1 MTEQGSDKPQKP
13 IEIKNV
19 RAKGVRGRLREF
31 LRVPMLYREWRR
43 EKGQLVNPS
52 YPDLLEACNSIL
64 IAPCDPDTV
73 AGSKGD
79 EAMITA
85 FVERVRAF
93 NPVCQFGLLT
103 YHDQVP
109 ETLADLG
116 VRLEPVW
123 ANPKWSLRRLIQ
135 TMSRYEGLVIV
146 GGDVMDGYYT
156 PLTALRLWVV
166 GDMAARLG
174 KRSAT
179 LGFSF
184 NEKPSSRLR
193 RCLGSLDQRFVVSV
207 RDEVSLERFKGVSQ
221 ANSRLVADAAF
232 LLRPSFS
239 DRVEVVR
246 LWADS
251 QRAKG
256 RTVVGFNLH
265 PMLIKE
271 GDQSRRS
278 AMISAS
284 VAALRDVAARN
295 DVSYLFISH
304 DFRGG
309 PLGDEAMLG
318 PIFEG
323 LQDELGERIRYWKNH
338 FSAKE
343 LKAIAGLT
351 DAVFTGR
358 MHLAVAALGQGV
370 PIVAVTYQGKFEGL
384 FRHFE
389 LPGHLAVSPESILDP
404 SRLAPLI
411 DELIS
416 SREALASRVA
426 DSWPGV
432 EQRAL
437 LNIEPFLA
445 KEIAPNAS
453 SDAVF
458 SNP

>member
-1 MTEQGSDKPQKP
+1 MELSSDKPQKP
-13 IEIKNV
+13 IRIKNV
-19 RAKGVRGRLREF
+19 QAKGVRALLREF
-31 LRVPMLYREWRR
+31 LRVPMLYKEWQR
-43 EKGQLVNPS
+43 EKEQLANPPHPHPNES
-52 YPDLLEACNSIL
+52 CNSIL

-85 FVERVRAF
+85 FVERIREF
-93 NPVCQFGLLT
+93 NPTCRFGLLT
-103 YHDQVP
+103 YRDKVP
-109 ETLADLG
+109 ETLANLG
-116 VRLEPVW
+116 VHLEPVW

-135 TMSRYEGLVIV
+135 TMSHYEGLVIV
-146 GGDVMDGYYT
+146 GGDVMDGYYS

-184 NEKPSSRLR
+184 NDRPSSRLR
-193 RCLGSLDQRFVVSV
+193 RCLRSLDQRFVVSV
-207 RDEVSLERFKGVSQ
+207 RDEVSLERFGRISQ

-232 LLRPSFS
+232 LLRPWLSE
-239 DRVEVVR
+239 RVEAVR
-246 LWADS
+246 LWAES

-256 RTVVGFNLH
+256 HTVVGFNLH

-271 GDQSRRS
+271 GDESQRS
-278 AMISAS
+278 AM
-284 VAALRDVAARN
+284 VRAAVGGLREVAARN
-295 DVSYLFISH
+295 DVTFLLISH

-318 PIFEG
+318 PIFEQ

-343 LKAIAGLT
+343 LKAIASLT

-370 PIVAVTYQGKFEGL
+370 PVAAVTYQGKFEGL

-389 LPGHLAVSPESILDP
+389 LPGHLAVAPESILDS
-404 SRLAPLI
+404 SRLASLLG
-411 DELIS
+411 ELVS
-416 SREALASRVA
+416 SREVLATRVS
-426 DSWPGV
+426 DSWPRV
-432 EQRAL
+432 EQLAL

-445 KEIAPNAS
+445 KEVSPNAS
-453 SDAVF
+453 SDVAF
-458 SNP
+458 FHP

>member
-1 MTEQGSDKPQKP
+1 MIERGSDKPQKSV
-13 IEIKNV
+13 EIKNV

-43 EKGQLVNPS
+43 ERGQLAKPS
-52 YPDLLEACNSIL
+52 HPDPLESCHSIL
-64 IAPCDPDTV
+64 IAPCDPGTV

-85 FVERVRAF
+85 FIERIREF
-93 NPVCQFGLLT
+93 NPACRFGLLT
-103 YHDQVP
+103 YHDQIP

-116 VRLEPVW
+116 ARLEPVW
-123 ANPKWSLRRLIQ
+123 ANPKWSLRRLIE

-166 GDMAARLG
+166 GDLAARLG

-184 NEKPSSRLR
+184 NEKPSPRLR
-193 RCLGSLDQRFVVSV
+193 RCLGSLDRRFVVSV
-207 RDEVSLERFKGVSQ
+207 RDEVSLERFRRVSQ

-239 DRVEVVR
+239 GRVEAVR
-246 LWADS
+246 LWAES
-251 QRAKG
+251 QRAKN

-271 GDQSRRS
+271 DDESQRS
-278 AMISAS
+278 ATIDAS
-284 VAALRDVAARN
+284 VAALREVAARN
-295 DVSYLFISH
+295 DVSFLLISH
-304 DFRGG
+304 DFRGST
-309 PLGDEAMLG
+309 LGDEAMLG
-318 PIFEG
+318 PIFER
-323 LQDELGERIRYWKNH
+323 LQDELGERIRYWKTH

-358 MHLAVAALGQGV
+358 MHLAVAALGRGV
-370 PIVAVTYQGKFEGL
+370 PIAAVTYQGKFEGL
-384 FRHFE
+384 FRHFD
-389 LPGHLAVSPESILDP
+389 LPRHLAVSPESILDP
-404 SRLAPLI
+404 SRLALLI
-411 DELIS
+411 AELIS
-416 SREALASRVA
+416 SREALAARVA
-426 DSWPGV
+426 DSWPRV

-437 LNIEPFLA
+437 LNIAPFLA
-445 KEIAPNAS
+445 KEVVPDAS
-453 SDAVF
+453 PDAVF

>member
-1 MTEQGSDKPQKP
+1 
-13 IEIKNV
+13 
-19 RAKGVRGRLREF
+19 
-31 LRVPMLYREWRR
+31 
-43 EKGQLVNPS
+43 
-52 YPDLLEACNSIL
+52 
-64 IAPCDPDTV
+64 
-73 AGSKGD
+73 
-79 EAMITA
+79 
-85 FVERVRAF
+85 
-93 NPVCQFGLLT
+93 
-103 YHDQVP
+103 
-109 ETLADLG
+109 
-116 VRLEPVW
+116 
-123 ANPKWSLRRLIQ
+123 
-135 TMSRYEGLVIV
+135 
-146 GGDVMDGYYT
+146 
-156 PLTALRLWVV
+156 
-166 GDMAARLG
+166 
-174 KRSAT
+174 
-179 LGFSF
+179 
-184 NEKPSSRLR
+184 
-193 RCLGSLDQRFVVSV
+193 
-207 RDEVSLERFKGVSQ
+207 
-221 ANSRLVADAAF
+221 
-232 LLRPSFS
+232 
-239 DRVEVVR
+239 
-246 LWADS
+246 
-251 QRAKG
+251 
-256 RTVVGFNLH
+256 
-265 PMLIKE
+265 MLIKE
-271 GDQSRRS
+271 GDQSLRS

-445 KEIAPNAS
+445 KEVAPNAS